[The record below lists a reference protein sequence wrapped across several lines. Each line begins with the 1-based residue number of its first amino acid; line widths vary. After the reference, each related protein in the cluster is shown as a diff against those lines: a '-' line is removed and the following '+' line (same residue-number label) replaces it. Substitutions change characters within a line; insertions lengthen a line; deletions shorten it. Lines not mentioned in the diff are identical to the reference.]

1 MTAQDIVKSFA
12 FISLERAELLIK
24 YNDLVMEKNKV
35 TNLTGIKDLQE
46 SMIKNIY
53 DSLTVYD
60 KKYFPEQGR
69 ILDLGTGA
77 GFPGVVLAI
86 LRPDMQVVLM
96 DAIRKKLSFIQEAV
110 ELLCLRNVEVVHSR
124 AEDAAIQPVY
134 RDAFDVVTARAVKS
148 LPVISE
154 WALPFVKKGGFFA
167 AMKGPGAETELGE
180 SQSILHCM
188 HASVDAVKELTL
200 PSGEQRAILYIK
212 KNGVTPTRF
221 PRKAGEAER
230 HPIK

>member
-1 MTAQDIVKSFA
+1 MKAHLEKVKQQKS
-12 FISLERAELLIK
+12 E
-24 YNDLVMEKNKV
+24 EKLRTEFKRRETKSKMAGNINNQEKV
-35 TNLTGIKDLQE
+35 I
-46 SMIKNIY
+46 
-53 DSLTVYD
+53 
-60 KKYFPEQGR
+60 
-69 ILDLGTGA
+69 A
-77 GFPGVVLAI
+77 
-86 LRPDMQVVLM
+86 
-96 DAIRKKLSFIQEAV
+96 
-110 ELLCLRNVEVVHSR
+110 
-124 AEDAAIQPVY
+124 
-134 RDAFDVVTARAVKS
+134 
-148 LPVISE
+148 
-154 WALPFVKKGGFFA
+154 VKKGGFFA

>member
-35 TNLTGIKDLQE
+35 MNLTGIKDLQE

-154 WALPFVKKGGFFA
+154 WALP
-167 AMKGPGAETELGE
+167 L
-180 SQSILHCM
+180 
-188 HASVDAVKELTL
+188 
-200 PSGEQRAILYIK
+200 
-212 KNGVTPTRF
+212 
-221 PRKAGEAER
+221 
-230 HPIK
+230 

>member
-35 TNLTGIKDLQE
+35 MNLTGIKDLQE

-96 DAIRKKLSFIQEAV
+96 DAIRKKLSFI
-110 ELLCLRNVEVVHSR
+110 HSR

>member
-35 TNLTGIKDLQE
+35 MNLTGIKDLQE

-96 DAIRKKLSFIQEAV
+96 DAIREKLSFIQESV
-110 ELLCLRNVEVVHSR
+110 EL
-124 AEDAAIQPVY
+124 
-134 RDAFDVVTARAVKS
+134 
-148 LPVISE
+148 
-154 WALPFVKKGGFFA
+154 
-167 AMKGPGAETELGE
+167 
-180 SQSILHCM
+180 
-188 HASVDAVKELTL
+188 
-200 PSGEQRAILYIK
+200 
-212 KNGVTPTRF
+212 
-221 PRKAGEAER
+221 
-230 HPIK
+230 